1 MPFLRTLLAVI
12 AIAFS
17 ASAPHAE
24 EMRTVDV
31 RFAAG
36 TSQAALSDAIVG
48 YDSVLYRIGA
58 EAGQTMRVA
67 LSPSNGA
74 TYFNVYAPGRG
85 PGDEALATGQNTQ
98 PLNDWTGIL
107 PASGEYTVSVYMMRS
122 AARRNE
128 RSDFTIDISIN
139 GATGARVEGDYADGL
154 SGGPDFLEV
163 KVSGGGSLNMRVA
176 ASASAKVVTRLSN
189 GQNVRNLGCRMSEGR
204 RWCRIATLADPWFEG
219 WASGDFLVE
228 GTGAV
233 QHSSAPR
240 SQAQPRAQARSG
252 DTEQRVRFA
261 AGSTGVEMTGS
272 LSPGETQRYVIGASS
287 SQELYVRV
295 APRGNPISYQIFN
308 PDRTFLLDQMTS
320 DREYRGQ
327 LWQSGDHVIEVINRT
342 NGAAGYNII
351 IGIE

>member
-1 MPFLRTLLAVI
+1 MPFLRTLLALI
-12 AIAFS
+12 AMAFS
-17 ASAPHAE
+17 ASASHAE
-24 EMRTVDV
+24 EMRAVDV

-36 TSQAALSDAIVG
+36 TSQAVLSDAIVG
-48 YDSVLYRIGA
+48 YDSMLYRVGA

-85 PGDEALATGQNTQ
+85 PGDEALAAGQNTQ
-98 PLNDWTGIL
+98 PLNDWSGIL
-107 PASGEYTVSVYMMRS
+107 PASGEYTVSVFMMRS

-139 GATGARVEGDYADGL
+139 GAPGARVEGDFADGL

-176 ASASAKVVTRLSN
+176 ASASAKLVTRLSN

-204 RWCRIATLADPWFEG
+204 RWCRIATLADPGFEG
-219 WASGDFLVE
+219 WASADFLVE

-233 QHSSAPR
+233 QPSSPPQ
-240 SQAQPRAQARSG
+240 SRAQSRVGGA
-252 DTEQRVRFA
+252 EQRVRFA
-261 AGSTGVEMTGS
+261 TGSTGVEMTGS
-272 LSPGETQRYVIGASS
+272 LSPGETRRYVIGARSG
-287 SQELYVRV
+287 QELYVRV

-320 DREYRGQ
+320 DREYRGE

-342 NGAAGYNII
+342 NGAAGYNIT